1 MANKKNKEHTF
12 EIDFFEFS
20 FLVEACIPPRPIA
33 RAYFWDKVCTTYY
46 KQLTDNER
54 ARLYQWLGRNSA
66 FIESLTKGNYQCL
79 IFECRYNPD
88 NQYTVVTN
96 YKDKIEEHDCFL
108 MNGIYYKEARNSQA
122 ITIEKE
128 YIIEIKPKSDKY
140 MDVINTAEGV
150 KNKLK

>member
-1 MANKKNKEHTF
+1 MNKKNKEHTF

-46 KQLTDNER
+46 DQLTASER
-54 ARLYQWLGRNSA
+54 ERLYQWLGRNSTY
-66 FIESLTKGNYQCL
+66 IESLAKGDYQCL

-96 YKDKIEEHDCFL
+96 YNDNIEEHDCFL
-108 MNGIYYKEARNSQA
+108 MNNIFYKEAMNSRA
-122 ITIEKE
+122 TTIDKE